1 MITNLKMT
9 LNITT
14 MKLKKRGK
22 LARKI
27 MKRKLNLS
35 LIMLLPSDRTIIRK
49 KLRLETKLKKLMRKL
64 RMKERTMTKNT
75 KMMKKLS

>member
-35 LIMLLPSDRTIIRK
+35 LIMLLPLDRTIIRK